1 MKCAKCRTDNPDT
14 SRFCGSCAF
23 PLGEVGGPGFPAT
36 RTLERSVQA
45 AGTMTAGKYRILEEI
60 GRGGMGVVYKAEDIK
75 LNRPVALKFL
85 PPQWTA
91 DPEARE
97 RFILEA
103 RAASALDHPN
113 ICTVYEIG
121 ETEDKQLFIA
131 MACYEGE
138 SLREKIQR
146 GLLRSDKAI
155 EIAVQVARG
164 MAKAHQKGIVHRD
177 IKPANIL
184 ITEGGV
190 VKIVDFGLAKLAGR
204 ARLTKEGSTVGTAA
218 YMSPE
223 QVKGEPVDQRTDIWS
238 LGVVLYE
245 MVEGRLPFKGEF
257 EQSLAHSILTS
268 EPEPATKINKDLPP
282 GLEQVILKCLTKNPA
297 GRYLSMDELADDL
310 NAVAEGFKPLNAKPG
325 PFRGRILGVKKA
337 YIFSGLAFLAVLASV
352 WLLMGRSAPG
362 RAADSIVVLPL
373 EKRPPTVST
382 GAKASPKTE
391 ANEYFERGMLFLK
404 AQFDLP
410 KARTMLEKALEFDPK
425 FAEARAWYGFTF
437 VLEIDSGF
445 ANDSRWLYRAE
456 KELRRAL
463 LDDPNS
469 AHTHSSLAALYL
481 YQGRKDLAFEEAK
494 KGLALDPNE
503 WDSKIWLSNCH
514 VLNGDYVSAKNLL
527 RQALER
533 DPLLFPARMCLAE
546 ILRLEGDPGGSVQEL
561 SKILEQDS
569 RNPYAH
575 YKLARAYIEMSDLIR
590 ARQVLEELSPEGQRS
605 YDVRMTW
612 ALLLA
617 LEGRVEEARGWMD
630 EGSLKYGALVVF
642 STSMVADFYAVTG
655 EPDKA
660 LDWLERAVRN
670 GDERAE
676 WFRRNPL
683 LAKIR
688 DVPRFRQILESIDYR
703 RKARTPT

>member
-282 GLEQVILKCLTKNPA
+282 GLEQVILKCLMKNPA

-337 YIFSGLAFLAVLASV
+337 YIFTGLAFLAVLASV

-382 GAKASPKTE
+382 GAKASPKAE

-617 LEGRVEEARGWMD
+617 LEGRIEEARGWMD

-642 STSMVADFYAVTG
+642 STSMVADFYAVAG

>member
-1 MKCAKCRTDNPDT
+1 MA
-14 SRFCGSCAF
+14 
-23 PLGEVGGPGFPAT
+23 
-36 RTLERSVQA
+36 
-45 AGTMTAGKYRILEEI
+45 AGKYRILEEI
-60 GRGGMGVVYKAEDIK
+60 GRGGMGVVYKAEDVK
-75 LNRPVALKFL
+75 LDRPVALKFL
-85 PPQWTA
+85 PPQWTS
-91 DPEARE
+91 DPAARE
-97 RFILEA
+97 RFMLEA
-103 RAASALDHPN
+103 RAASALDDPN

-138 SLREKIQR
+138 SLREK
-146 GLLRSDKAI
+146 LLRGPLRPDEAI
-155 EIAVQVARG
+155 EIAVQAAHG
-164 MAKAHQKGIVHRD
+164 LAKAHQKGIVHRD

-190 VKIVDFGLAKLAGR
+190 VKIVDFGLAKLAGQ
-204 ARLTKEGSTVGTAA
+204 ARLTKEGSTVGTVA

-223 QVKGEPVDQRTDIWS
+223 QVKGEPVDRRTDIWS

-257 EQSLAHSILTS
+257 EQSLVHSILTS
-268 EPEPATKINKDLPP
+268 EPEPATKINKDIPP

-297 GRYLSMDELADDL
+297 GRYLSMDELAEDL
-310 NAVAEGFKPLNAKPG
+310 KAVAQGLKPLKAASG
-325 PFRGRILGVKKA
+325 PFPGKIIGIRKV
-337 YIFSGLAFLAVLASV
+337 YVFTGLAFLAILASV
-352 WLLMGRSAPG
+352 WLLTGRFARG
-362 RAADSIVVLPL
+362 KAADPIAGLSP

-382 GAKASPKTE
+382 GAKASPNAE

-410 KARTMLEKALEFDPK
+410 KGRTMLEKALEFDPE

-437 VLEIDSGF
+437 VLEIDSGL
-445 ANDSRWLYRAE
+445 ANDSSWLYRAE
-456 KELRRAL
+456 QELRRAL
-463 LDDPNS
+463 SDDPNS

-481 YQGRKDLAFEEAK
+481 YQGRKDLALEEAK
-494 KGLALDPNE
+494 KAQALDPNE

-514 VLNGDYVSAKNLL
+514 VLSGDYVSAKDLL
-527 RQALER
+527 RRALEQ
-533 DPLLFPARMCLAE
+533 DPLLFPARMGLAE
-546 ILRLEGDPGGSVQEL
+546 ILRLEGDPSGAVQEL
-561 SKILEQDS
+561 SKILEQDP
-569 RNPYAH
+569 RNLYAH
-575 YKLARAYIEMSDLIR
+575 HKLARAYIEMGDLIR

-612 ALLLA
+612 ALLLV
-617 LEGRVEEARGWMD
+617 LEGKVGEARGWMD
-630 EGSLKYGALVVF
+630 EESLKYGALAVF
-642 STSMVADFYAVTG
+642 STSTVADFYAVAG

-676 WFRRNPL
+676 WYRRDPF

-688 DVPRFRQILESIDYR
+688 DLARFKQILESIDYR
-703 RKARTPT
+703 RKGRIGS